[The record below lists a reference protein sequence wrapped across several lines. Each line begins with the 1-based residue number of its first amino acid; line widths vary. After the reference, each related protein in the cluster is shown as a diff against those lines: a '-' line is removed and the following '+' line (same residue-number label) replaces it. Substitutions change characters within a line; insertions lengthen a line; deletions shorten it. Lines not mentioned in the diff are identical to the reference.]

1 MYYFVFYKYI
11 YYGTIG
17 EDTMRRLHLLHN
29 HISANHLSQDTTMLV
44 HKSYQMTS
52 KKCIKKA
59 LLVATS
65 FALLLSV
72 VGCTEKENTDVTTE
86 ITTEYTT
93 VAATEATTTTEEV
106 IQAVEISFTA
116 TPETLESEEELI
128 AFLTNRE
135 EEIKVILNDE
145 AINELPLEVKTALK
159 EQINFIWYDLALA
172 GFTYSSLTNETKT
185 KVLDIYSETKKLVE
199 EKYPDY
205 SSEYTIHFIKTNTDL
220 QAQYQ
225 AILDAIEAENQATA
239 TEATT
244 ATNNKPTATTA
255 TNKPGKTTATTATNK
270 PGKTTTAATT
280 AAATTEAATTAAEDN
295 YPMPNGNYAGYNIV
309 YDANGN
315 IVTYY
320 EDDYYVYQY
329 SADWG
334 WSIVNKR
341 DMSFINNENTDYAST
356 KTLEYVM

>member
-1 MYYFVFYKYI
+1 MKNIEEWNKV
-11 YYGTIG
+11 
-17 EDTMRRLHLLHN
+17 
-29 HISANHLSQDTTMLV
+29 
-44 HKSYQMTS
+44 S
-52 KKCIKKA
+52 KKVKEKLKKITIKLDKKPLA
-59 LLVATS
+59 TGLVIIS
-65 FALLLSV
+65 ILSLSAI
-72 VGCTEKENTDVTTE
+72 VGCTETENTDVTTE

-93 VAATEATTTTEEV
+93 VATTEAMTTTEEV

-128 AFLTNRE
+128 NFLTNRE

-145 AINELPLEVKTALK
+145 KVTELPLTVKTALK
-159 EQINFIWYDLALA
+159 EQIDFIWYEQALA

-225 AILDAIEAENQATA
+225 AILDALEAENQATA

-255 TNKPGKTTATTATNK
+255 TNKPAATTATNK
-270 PGKTTTAATT
+270 PGKTTAATT
-280 AAATTEAATTAAEDN
+280 TAATTEAATTPAEPE
-295 YPMPNGNYAGYNIV
+295 YPAPSSTFFGGPV

-315 IVTYY
+315 IITYY
-320 EDDYYVYQY
+320 DDGYYVYQY
-329 SADWG
+329 SDVRGSYW
-334 WSIVNKR
+334 ITDKR
-341 DMSFINNENTDYAST
+341 EMSLNNTDIELASE
-356 KTLEYVM
+356 KTFSFV

>member
-1 MYYFVFYKYI
+1 MRKI
-11 YYGTIG
+11 QLAQ
-17 EDTMRRLHLLHN
+17 ED
-29 HISANHLSQDTTMLV
+29 ISTKDTTKTGYHKNN
-44 HKSYQMTS
+44 HKSYKRRIQQ
-52 KKCIKKA
+52 A
-59 LLVATS
+59 LLLGVS
-65 FALLLSV
+65 FALLLSA
-72 VGCTEKENTDVTTE
+72 VGCGNDSSSEDE

-93 VAATEATTTTEEV
+93 VATTEATTTTEEV

-128 AFLTNRE
+128 NFLTNRE

-205 SSEYTIHFIKTNTDL
+205 SSEYSIHFIKTNTDL

-225 AILDAIEAENQATA
+225 AILDALEAENQATA

-244 ATNNKPTATTA
+244 SNKPAATTATNKPAATTA
-255 TNKPGKTTATTATNK
+255 TNKPGKTTA
-270 PGKTTTAATT
+270 ATT
-280 AAATTEAATTAAEDN
+280 AAATTENLIPIET
-295 YPMPNGNYAGYNIV
+295 YPEPNWGGNTLQ

-315 IVTYY
+315 PIYHYDDGYYTY
-320 EDDYYVYQY
+320 
-329 SADWG
+329 DW
-334 WSIVNKR
+334 SETLALYLFTDKR
-341 DMSFINNENTDYAST
+341 DFSLNNTNIELALE
-356 KTLEYVM
+356 KTFSLV

>member
-1 MYYFVFYKYI
+1 MKRI
-11 YYGTIG
+11 HLAQ
-17 EDTMRRLHLLHN
+17 ED
-29 HISANHLSQDTTMLV
+29 LSTKDTTKTGYHKNH
-44 HKSYQMTS
+44 HKSY
-52 KKCIKKA
+52 KKRIR
-59 LLVATS
+59 S
-65 FALLLSV
+65 ALLLGGSFSLLLSA
-72 VGCTEKENTDVTTE
+72 VGCGNDSSSEDGT
-86 ITTEYTT
+86 TTEYTT
-93 VAATEATTTTEEV
+93 VATTEAMTTTEEV

-116 TPETLESEEELI
+116 TPETLESEEKLI
-128 AFLTNRE
+128 NFLTNRE

-225 AILDAIEAENQATA
+225 AILDALEAENQVTA
-239 TEATT
+239 TETT
-244 ATNNKPTATTA
+244 TSNKPTATTA
-255 TNKPGKTTATTATNK
+255 TNKPAATNK
-270 PGKTTTAATT
+270 PGKTTAATT
-280 AAATTEAATTAAEDN
+280 AAAPATTEENLIPA
-295 YPMPNGNYAGYNIV
+295 PNGNYMGGNIV

-315 IVTYY
+315 IITYY
-320 EDDYYVYQY
+320 EDEYYVYTY

-334 WSIVNKR
+334 WSVVEKR
-341 DMSFINNENTDYAST
+341 EMSFIDNENTDYATT